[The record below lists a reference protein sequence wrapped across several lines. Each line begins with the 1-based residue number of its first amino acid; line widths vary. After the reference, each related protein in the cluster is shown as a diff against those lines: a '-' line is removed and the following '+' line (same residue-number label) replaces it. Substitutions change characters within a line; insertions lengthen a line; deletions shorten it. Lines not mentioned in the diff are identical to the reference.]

1 MDVGVGESCYVNK
14 IKFSTANEMRIG
26 IHNNYTTLN
35 STPFLVSARNCMH
48 EDAFKREKKW
58 RVVDIQGKKVDSSRI
73 SEFISSLK
81 LFSCSTQTWIFFFNV
96 YEIHLLQQKGK
107 SEAKTRYRLMV
118 RRMKL
123 NRRFI
128 ARCQLLLRQLCI
140 SISLT
145 HPPSLFLEYQALL

>member
-1 MDVGVGESCYVNK
+1 M
-14 IKFSTANEMRIG
+14 F
-26 IHNNYTTLN
+26 N
-35 STPFLVSARNCMH
+35 SNL
-48 EDAFKREKKW
+48 
-58 RVVDIQGKKVDSSRI
+58 DI
-73 SEFISSLK
+73 
-81 LFSCSTQTWIFFFNV
+81 FFNV

-107 SEAKTRYRLMV
+107 SEAETRYRLMV

-145 HPPSLFLEYQALL
+145 HPPSLFLEHQAFLWCTSSINGKVEITLLLKFYFAFKIWLNLMKKMRFNHPLVFNCKLFFRHFWWRFRNLFMAVVARYRFSWKIV